1 MGWDGT
7 VIPEQSAY
15 KSHRRAVLINLNTD
29 VDVSNWFEFSLI
41 FVKEYFNLSKKNI
54 STFTNFWIIVEFGK

>member
-41 FVKEYFNLSKKNI
+41 FVKEYFNLSKKKY
-54 STFTNFWIIVEFGK
+54 FNFYKLLDYCRVW